1 MAWTE
6 FYIQTTGNNLNAG
19 STTADPALATST
31 NGSWDITA
39 NRFIAAGG
47 ATPFL
52 SVTVGMYAS
61 IYLDAATSAVFVS
74 KVTAV
79 DVGGTYIEVS
89 KTANK
94 LGTAPASGAT
104 GRSCKVGG
112 AWKDTAIVSLFPT
125 AVTVDQSTRINI
137 KSGAYTNAN
146 TAVNFQTAGATATP
160 IWWRGYNTTPGDLDD
175 YSALTKPAWT
185 CTGTGRFTWTGAFQY
200 ISGLDIT
207 AAVAN
212 NSVALVGA
220 HCHIHRC
227 RVTNTTANAAASAI
241 SIASNSGFASCCYFS
256 ATSTATGVITTS
268 SGASPSM
275 WWGCIITGGGAG
287 FAALVTSSVTILS
300 NCLFRSIGG
309 AGIAFSAITSGNV
322 IINACTFYG
331 CGSHGIDLQLV
342 PTGFIQITN
351 CNFWSITGYGIN
363 SGAGTCGAVFRAGND
378 FRSCSSGDEN
388 GLGDSPGAPG
398 VSGATWGSQDE
409 VSDPWTSATDMTPR
423 IYSKAHQMAL
433 PRTFEYEPYNT
444 YADVGAV
451 NSQNAP
457 APTVGGHVARRT

>member
-1 MAWTE
+1 M
-6 FYIQTTGNNLNAG
+6 QTTGNNLNAG

-74 KVTAV
+74 KITAV

-94 LGTAPASGAT
+94 LGTAPTAGAT

-112 AWKDTAIVSLFPT
+112 AWAGVPIVSLFV

-137 KSGAYTNAN
+137 KAGSYSITAASAFN
-146 TAVNFQTAGATATP
+146 TAGTTALP
-160 IWWRGYNTTPGDLDD
+160 VWFRGYNTTPGDLDD
-175 YSALTKPAWT
+175 YSSLTKPAWT
-185 CTGTGRFTWTGAFQY
+185 CTGSGRITFGGGFN
-200 ISGLDIT
+200 IVSGLDIT
-207 AAVAN
+207 AAVSN
-212 NSVALVGA
+212 NAVSISGLRVNV
-220 HCHIHRC
+220 HRC
-227 RVTNTTANAAASAI
+227 RITNTTANASSSAVGVQNNQI
-241 SIASNSGFASCCYFS
+241 LLSCCFLSSTSS
-256 ATSTATGVITTS
+256 APVVLATGGNVM
-268 SGASPSM
+268 PNM
-275 WWGCIITGGGAG
+275 FGCIVTGGGNG
-287 FAALVTSSVTILS
+287 VTSSVTTAAWSITR
-300 NCLFRSIGG
+300 CVFRAIGSEG
-309 AGIAFSAITSGNV
+309 LNFTAITGATNGIGVVDS
-322 IINACTFYG
+322 CTFYG
-331 CGSHGIDLQLV
+331 CGSHAIEFANL

-363 SGAGTCGAVFRAGND
+363 SSAGTTFCVFRAGND
-378 FRSCSSGDEN
+378 FRSCSAGDEN
-388 GLGDSPGAPG
+388 GLGDTPGNPG
-398 VSGATWGSQDE
+398 TSGSTWGSQDE
-409 VSDPWTSATDMTPR
+409 TLDPWTSTTDMTPR

-451 NSQNAP
+451 TSQNTP
-457 APTVGGHVARRT
+457 IPTVGGHVARRT